1 VALPPIV
8 ELGNAGPA
16 KHAELKT
23 TSVYAHTRPG
33 ESSGRYLKTLNS
45 LVQVA
50 NAKARGYRSLRN
62 LAAITHLIA
71 GKFDLHEKSPR

>member
-1 VALPPIV
+1 
-8 ELGNAGPA
+8 
-16 KHAELKT
+16 
-23 TSVYAHTRPG
+23 
-33 ESSGRYLKTLNS
+33 
-45 LVQVA
+45 VQAA